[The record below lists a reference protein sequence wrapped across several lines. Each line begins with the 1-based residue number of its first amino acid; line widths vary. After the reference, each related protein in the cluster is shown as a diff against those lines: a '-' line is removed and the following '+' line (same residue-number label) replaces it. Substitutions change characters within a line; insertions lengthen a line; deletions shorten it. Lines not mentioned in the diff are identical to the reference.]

1 MNTMSTPTAQLV
13 AGLLIGAAVVA
24 AFAIGGDLS
33 SALVS
38 GGLVVAF
45 VLFVYF
51 GRRRSEA
58 SEVMSGIGDERTRS
72 LYRDACAG
80 RAEIRRSACCARS
93 SPWRGRVRPWCC
105 RGGRESRPRHL
116 SRRRS
121 SPSICAGSS

>member
-58 SEVMSGIGDERTRS
+58 IEVMSGIGDERTRS

-80 RAEIRRSACCARS
+80 RAEHDAQPAVRDLRRGVGGCGRGAAAAVVS
-93 SPWRGRVRPWCC
+93 RGRVT
-105 RGGRESRPRHL
+105 
-116 SRRRS
+116 
-121 SPSICAGSS
+121 